1 PGQSTKCIRPLDDQA
16 DSRGSDLASPVEHPA
31 DCSCPR
37 PPHPWH
43 PLQSRT
49 AANQL
54 HSSSRFMEKDRG
66 LECTLAAP
74 NNDDVLVAE
83 LFKIALLGCVGHE
96 FRRKFL
102 KQTWPM

>member
-1 PGQSTKCIRPLDDQA
+1 
-16 DSRGSDLASPVEHPA
+16 
-31 DCSCPR
+31 
-37 PPHPWH
+37 
-43 PLQSRT
+43 
-49 AANQL
+49 
-54 HSSSRFMEKDRG
+54 MEKDRG

-102 KQTWPM
+102 KQTWPMRERLDTGCDDDSPCLERVTVLKRQLVPVWTGVELTDLARVRAL